1 MRDIDNLVDRKLQS
15 SWGRRAQRED
25 ELPPR
30 GRLHQIIGHH
40 PEKQTDWDEVLKL
53 SQSTPKQVMET
64 DLRGRTCLST
74 SCARN
79 PPASVVKVM
88 LKACRFGTEASRDKT
103 GNTALH
109 IAIQANATLEAI
121 QELCTSHRLVKT
133 TDHRSNTALHLAC
146 RNTFSKGAK
155 DLVQLLLEAYPEAVH
170 LTDAD
175 GKTPLDI
182 ALQAG
187 APSVI
192 TELLRRGRSAT
203 PEPAVSSS

>member
-1 MRDIDNLVDRKLQS
+1 MVDRKLQS

-25 ELPPR
+25 ELPR

-40 PEKQTDWDEVLKL
+40 KEKQTDWDEVLKL
-53 SQSTPKQVMET
+53 IQSNPKQVMET

-74 SCARN
+74 SCARD
-79 PPASVVKVM
+79 PPASVVKA
-88 LKACRFGTEASRDKT
+88 LIKACRFGTEASRDKT

-109 IAIQANATLEAI
+109 IAIQADATLEAI

-133 TDHRSNTALHLAC
+133 TDHRSSTALHLAC

-155 DLVQLLLEAYPEAVH
+155 ELVQLLLAAYPQAVN

-192 TELLRRGRSAT
+192 TELLRRGRSVT
-203 PEPAVSSS
+203 PEPAASSSS